1 MAFISSARFI
11 AKFDALPLIDSVS
24 GNLFR
29 VFGSSANILEGNL
42 GFDMQ
47 QGQHI
52 ERDDV
57 SLSVSN
63 KMTVGFWL
71 KPANPGQVRNSSTG
85 DLESL
90 NISLFDIREPTTTN
104 DLILLVH
111 ERTDPDG
118 VNNTL
123 RAIFY
128 DSSGADFVIN
138 SSKYSVDN
146 WHHFWIVYDGPGSS
160 VQLFIDG
167 IADSLSTS
175 GSVPGGLTGG
185 SAIIAV
191 NRLGLN
197 PAFNVVDNQG
207 AIDDLVVLNDAD
219 ATDATIQKVINYSLD
234 FAFNTDHMSNEEIDL
249 TFLFSDPNAF
259 HLTSVE
265 TDGTNILATRT
276 DGKILEGSQLM
287 WHSRKRFADAEAIGS
302 LDIFGDGSELANG
315 YLEIKGIAT
324 VSV

>member
-1 MAFISSARFI
+1 MAFISSAKFI
-11 AKFDALPLIDSVS
+11 AKFDALPFIDSVS
-24 GNLFR
+24 GNVFR
-29 VFGSSANILEGNL
+29 VFGPAASILEGNL

-71 KPANPGQVRNSSTG
+71 KPTNPGQVRNSSTG

-90 NISLFDIREPTTTN
+90 KISLFDIREPAN

-111 ERTDPDG
+111 ERTDQDG
-118 VNNTL
+118 VSNTL

-128 DSSGADFVIN
+128 DSSGVDFVIT

-146 WHHFWIVYDGPGSS
+146 WHHFWLVYNGPGSS

-167 IADSLSTS
+167 VADSLSTS
-175 GSVPGGLTGG
+175 GSVPGGLTAG
-185 SAIIAV
+185 SVVVAV
-191 NRLGLN
+191 NRLALN
-197 PAFNVVDNQG
+197 SAFNVVDNQG
-207 AIDDLVVLNDAD
+207 VIDDLVILNDAD
-219 ATDATIQKVINYSLD
+219 ATAATIQKVINYSLD
-234 FAFNTDHMSNEEIDL
+234 FAFDTDHMNNEEIDL
-249 TFLFSDPNAF
+249 TFLFSDPDAF

-287 WHSRKRFADAEAIGS
+287 WHSRKRFADTEAIDS
-302 LDIFGDGSELANG
+302 LDIFGDGLHEANG
-315 YLEIKGIAT
+315 YLEINGIAT